1 MQVNVLIEIQ
11 FKIKINKY
19 LLYKI
24 IINFDRIIIIKIIKT
39 TTIKTTKDFRI
50 IKIIKISN
58 QIRIIKIS
66 NQIKIK
72 EKIIKQI
79 SNKMD
84 KLKLKFVKIVDLL
97 VKDIQ
102 KDLNAQLFKEED

>member
-19 LLYKI
+19 LLYKTI
-24 IINFDRIIIIKIIKT
+24 IKFDRIIIIKIIKT

-50 IKIIKISN
+50 IKI
-58 QIRIIKIS
+58 S

-79 SNKMD
+79 NNKMD

>member
-19 LLYKI
+19 LLYKTI
-24 IINFDRIIIIKIIKT
+24 IKFDRIIIIKIIKT
-39 TTIKTTKDFRI
+39 TTIKTTKDFR
-50 IKIIKISN
+50 IIKISN

-79 SNKMD
+79 NNKMD

>member
-58 QIRIIKIS
+58 QI
-66 NQIKIK
+66 KIK

-79 SNKMD
+79 NNKMD

-97 VKDIQ
+97 VNDIQ